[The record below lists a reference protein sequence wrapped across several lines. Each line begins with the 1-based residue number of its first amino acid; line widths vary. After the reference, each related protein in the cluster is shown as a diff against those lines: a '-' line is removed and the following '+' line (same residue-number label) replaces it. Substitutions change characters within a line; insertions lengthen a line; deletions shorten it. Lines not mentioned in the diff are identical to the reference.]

1 MTTFDQR
8 EKGEERKF
16 VHDEEAHFR
25 ARARRD
31 RLVGAWAA
39 EKLGL
44 KGVEAEAY
52 AKGLVVTDL
61 EQHGDAD
68 VIAKLQADFAAKK
81 VDVSGPQ
88 IERILH
94 EKMIEAEKQ
103 VKAGA

>member
-1 MTTFDQR
+1 MTTFDER

-16 VHDEEAHFR
+16 VHDEEAHFK
-25 ARARRD
+25 ARAKRD

-44 KGVEAEAY
+44 RGADAEAY
-52 AKGLVVTDL
+52 SKSLVVTDL

-68 VIAKLQADFAAKK
+68 VIAKLKVDFAAKK
-81 VDVSGPQ
+81 VGVSGAE
-88 IERILH
+88 IERVLH

-103 VKAGA
+103 LKAGA

>member
-16 VHDEEAHFR
+16 ANDEEAHFK

-44 KGVEAEAY
+44 KGTEAEAY

-61 EQHGDAD
+61 EQHGDGD
-68 VIAKLQADFAAKK
+68 VIGKLAMDFAAKK
-81 VDVSGPQ
+81 VDVSGGE
-88 IERILH
+88 IERVLH

-103 VKAGA
+103 LKAGA